1 MVDTTQD
8 FTIEYDFY
16 NTKTPITIDLP
27 QVVHSGNWVVSI
39 AHASFTI
46 TSMRKDTG
54 FISDT
59 ATKRNQ
65 NNTLLFFIF
74 SGANKG
80 ETYNIFC
87 STPTNTKDKLGQ
99 QGNILG
105 RIKIDSG
112 GLLAV
117 DTQIFGT
124 FKNIEEEEISKTF
137 GIISGQTTLQLS
149 IQTPSGVYLPCE
161 EDTGAPNVGAVY
173 MLPAFDNQSTIN
185 PFIGSP
191 VKIILKFSRI
201 VNS

>member
-1 MVDTTQD
+1 MVDTAHD

-16 NTKTPITIDLP
+16 NTQTPITIDLP
-27 QVVHSGNWVVSI
+27 QIVHSGNWIVSVD
-39 AHASFTI
+39 HASFTI

-54 FISDT
+54 LISDST
-59 ATKRNQ
+59 TKRNQ
-65 NNTLLFFIF
+65 NNTLLFFLF
-74 SGANKG
+74 AGANKG

-105 RIKIDSG
+105 RMKLDSESF
-112 GLLAV
+112 LLV
-117 DTQIFGT
+117 DTHIINT
-124 FKNIEEEEISKTF
+124 FKKTEEEEISKTF

-161 EDTGAPNVGAVY
+161 EDTGTPNVGAVY
-173 MLPAFDNQSTIN
+173 MLPAFDNQTTIN
-185 PFIGSP
+185 PFMGSP

>member
-16 NTKTPITIDLP
+16 NTQSPITIDLP

-39 AHASFTI
+39 AHAIFTI
-46 TSMRKDTG
+46 TSLRKDTG
-54 FISDT
+54 LISDST
-59 ATKRNQ
+59 TKRNQ
-65 NNTLLFFIF
+65 NNTIIFFLF

-105 RIKIDSG
+105 RMKVGADG
-112 GLLAV
+112 FVAA
-117 DTQIFGT
+117 DTHIFFT

-173 MLPAFDNQSTIN
+173 MLPAFDNQATIN
-185 PFIGSP
+185 PFMGSP

-201 VNS
+201 VNG